1 MTVKPA
7 TSLKCIGFML
17 VFICSLLL
25 DCAVSVSFA
34 VSPRYQVIIQKNPFD
49 PERGAGKEEG
59 DGQGAASE
67 ANEFTKKYAVYGVV
81 IAGKSRYAFL
91 KPVTRARSRDKDGDG
106 LRKITIGDLVDGWEV
121 SDIKNEGVFFTGAG
135 KRVFLKVF
143 GTTKSERT
151 SNKPVAIATPKP
163 KIFRPLPATGST
175 GRGDER
181 RSKPEVFVFPN
192 GKDAKKIN
200 NPFLKALM
208 DARKKSQ
215 RQKDKNNN
223 SR

>member
-17 VFICSLLL
+17 VFICSFLLAF
-25 DCAVSVSFA
+25 AVSVSFA

-49 PERGAGKEEG
+49 PERGAGKEEK

-81 IAGKSRYAFL
+81 IAGRSRYAFL
-91 KPVTRARSRDKDGDG
+91 KPVTRARTRDKDGEG

-121 SDIKNEGVFFTGAG
+121 SDIKNEGVFFTGTG
-135 KRVFLKVF
+135 KKVFLKVF

-163 KIFRPLPATGST
+163 RIFRPLPATGST

-215 RQKDKNNN
+215 IQKGKNNN

>member
-1 MTVKPA
+1 MSVKPA
-7 TSLKCIGFML
+7 TSLAYICFML
-17 VFICSLLL
+17 VFICSFLL
-25 DCAVSVSFA
+25 AYVVSVSFA
-34 VSPRYQVIIQKNPFD
+34 LSARYQVIIQKNPFD

-59 DGQGAASE
+59 DGQGTASE

-91 KPVTRARSRDKDGDG
+91 KPVTKARSRDKDGDV

-135 KRVFLKVF
+135 KKVFLKVF
-143 GTTKSERT
+143 GTTKRERT

-175 GRGDER
+175 GHRDKR

-192 GKDAKKIN
+192 GKDANKIN

-215 RQKDKNNN
+215 MQKDKNNH